1 VPEEEPIPPSTF
13 SIDPPLMPS
22 DYGSPQVVEEH
33 KAQLAKMEGE
43 LEFERK
49 LRREADGEII
59 KLRASL
65 NGVDLKHEEI
75 EALQKAQQLNPCFL

>member
-1 VPEEEPIPPSTF
+1 MEVHRSLK
-13 SIDPPLMPS
+13 SIKLNL
-22 DYGSPQVVEEH
+22 H
-33 KAQLAKMEGE
+33 AKMEGE

-49 LRREADGEII
+49 HRREADGEII

-75 EALQKAQQLNPCFL
+75 EALQMAQQLNPCF